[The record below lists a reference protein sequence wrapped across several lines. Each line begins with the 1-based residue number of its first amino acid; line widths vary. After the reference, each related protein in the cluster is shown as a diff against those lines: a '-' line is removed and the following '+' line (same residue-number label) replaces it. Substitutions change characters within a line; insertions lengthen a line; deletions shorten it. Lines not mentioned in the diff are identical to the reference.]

1 MGDVYVVVSIKGRFV
16 GSVTVQSDGEP
27 SIFVRWKTGES
38 MYITGPAMLVF
49 RHGHRTIILYWD
61 GVVLRD
67 RTQYTCDDE
76 FPRCAPCIHA
86 NASEFCE
93 ASSTIGGFWFDMPRY
108 FEQCRTIDDIL

>member
-1 MGDVYVVVSIKGRFV
+1 MGDVYVVVSIKGKFV

-27 SIFVRWKTGES
+27 SIYVRWKTRES

-49 RHGHRTIILYWD
+49 RHGYRTIILYWD
-61 GVVLRD
+61 GVKLCD
-67 RTQYTCDDE
+67 RSKTTSAA
-76 FPRCAPCIHA
+76 FPQSAYCVHA

-108 FEQCRTIDDIL
+108 FDRCMTIDDIL